1 MRANQLFKILVYVLI
16 PDSLTQRDKTPYLT
30 VCCVFILF
38 CILDGTDLT
47 SNRSQEQPNCL
58 LQ

>member
-47 SNRSQEQPNCL
+47 SNRVSGAA
-58 LQ
+58 